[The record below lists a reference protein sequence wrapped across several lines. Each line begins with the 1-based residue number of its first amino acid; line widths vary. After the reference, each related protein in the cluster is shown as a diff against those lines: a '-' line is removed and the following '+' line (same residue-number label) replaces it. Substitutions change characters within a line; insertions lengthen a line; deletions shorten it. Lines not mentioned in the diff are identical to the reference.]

1 MTFNESITIGEL
13 HRLRIKTLDE
23 NDVFIIGKKGIARVF
38 LQSLLKLPPE
48 TGFNEVETAF
58 KGSFSEDDIPKNS
71 EEFWAFIEKKYL
83 YFEKEPK
90 SMFTELSF
98 QVADDLGKIAKN
110 LEYILS
116 KRKILEEKKIEHGRL
131 SANERYYRNQLDYF
145 ENKNIVARH
154 EIVDFMSTD
163 IKSYAIKKSA
173 PKSRFSLPLDFM
185 FNESPY
191 RFGRTF
197 FFRSYDSYD
206 VRSLDEYSNKFTDLS
221 VSSYKELIEECRK
234 SPENFKEIAHY
245 YIAGVPGSIPSV
257 SEKLEKLVGES
268 HILTRRK
275 QVISTMLRHF
285 ETKDY
290 ISFVSIAP
298 LQIEGIFADICREI
312 GVSENQ
318 LDISSLNDKLH
329 HIDGKI
335 NSFFYFEY
343 YSFKFPVL
351 RNLVAHGG
359 LVDGEL
365 EDTAVHLM
373 LDLLPVCE
381 LTVSEELPINYALT
395 VVDKASQSN
404 YEKLIEWLDLR
415 TNVLIPDFYDIKE
428 KISATETL
436 YDSIGFWEYLEKE
449 LKKLD
454 SVDQIK
460 KSMPLKI
467 AGIVKKNDLAVEK
480 AEKFL
485 KSAYN
490 TAIEAIKKRNET
502 LEKFK
507 KALNLPK

>member
-1 MTFNESITIGEL
+1 MRFNEFITIGEL
-13 HRLRIKTLDE
+13 NRLRIKTLDE
-23 NDVFIIGKKGIARVF
+23 NDVFIIGKKGIAKVF
-38 LQSLLKLPPE
+38 LQSLLKLPLE
-48 TGFNEVETAF
+48 TIFTEVETAY
-58 KGSFSEDDIPKNS
+58 KESSSEDNIPKNS

-83 YFEKEPK
+83 YLEKEPK
-90 SMFTELSF
+90 SVFIELSL
-98 QVADDLGKIAKN
+98 QVADDLQKIAKN
-110 LEYILS
+110 LEYIS
-116 KRKILEEKKIEHGRL
+116 SERKIIEEKKMEYGRL

-145 ENKNIVARH
+145 ENKNIVARN
-154 EIVDFMSTD
+154 EIVDFMATD

-173 PKSRFSLPLDFM
+173 PKSSFSFSLGFM
-185 FNESPY
+185 FKESPY
-191 RFGRTF
+191 RFGRSF
-197 FFRSYDSYD
+197 FLHSYDSYD
-206 VRSLDEYSNKFTDLS
+206 VRSLNEYSNKFLDLPF
-221 VSSYKELIEECRK
+221 SSYKEIIEECKK
-234 SPENFKEIAHY
+234 SPENFKDFAY
-245 YIAGVPGSIPSV
+245 QYIVGIPDSLPSV
-257 SEKLEKLVGES
+257 NEKLEKLVRES
-268 HILTRRK
+268 HILARRK

-285 ETKDY
+285 EAKDY

-329 HIDGKI
+329 HINGKI

-365 EDTAVHLM
+365 EDTAIHLM

-395 VVDKASQSN
+395 VLDEASQSN

-415 TNVLIPDFYDIKE
+415 GNVLIPDFYNVKK

-436 YDSIGFWEYLEKE
+436 YDSADFWEYLEE
-449 LKKLD
+449 QLKKLD

-467 AGIVKKNDLAVEK
+467 AGIVKKNDLAVENS
-480 AEKFL
+480 EKFL

-490 TAIEAIKKRNET
+490 TASEAIKKRNET

>member
-1 MTFNESITIGEL
+1 MRFNESITIEEL

-23 NDVFIIGKKGIARVF
+23 NDVFIIGKKGIAKVF
-38 LQSLLKLPPE
+38 LQSLLKLPLE
-48 TGFNEVETAF
+48 TVFTEVETAY
-58 KGSFSEDDIPKNS
+58 KESFSEDDIPKNS
-71 EEFWAFIEKKYL
+71 KEFWAFIEKEYL
-83 YFEKEPK
+83 YLEKEPK
-90 SMFTELSF
+90 SVFIKLSL
-98 QVADDLGKIAKN
+98 QVADDLQKIAKN
-110 LEYILS
+110 LKYIS
-116 KRKILEEKKIEHGRL
+116 SERKIIEEKKMEYGRL

-145 ENKNIVARH
+145 ENKNIVARN
-154 EIVDFMSTD
+154 EIVDFMATD

-173 PKSRFSLPLDFM
+173 PKSSFSFSFGFM
-185 FNESPY
+185 FKESLY
-191 RFGRTF
+191 RFGRTSF
-197 FFRSYDSYD
+197 LHSYDSYD
-206 VRSLDEYSNKFTDLS
+206 VRSLDEYSNKFLDLPFL
-221 VSSYKELIEECRK
+221 SYKKIIEECKK
-234 SPENFKEIAHY
+234 SPKNFKDFAY
-245 YIAGVPGSIPSV
+245 QYIVGIPDNLPSV
-257 SEKLEKLVGES
+257 NEKLEKLVRES
-268 HILTRRK
+268 HILARRK

-285 ETKDY
+285 EAKDY

-329 HIDGKI
+329 HINGKI

-373 LDLLPVCE
+373 LDLLPVCK

-395 VVDKASQSN
+395 VLDEASQSN

-415 TNVLIPDFYDIKE
+415 ANVLIPDFYNVKE

-436 YDSIGFWEYLEKE
+436 YDSADFWEYLEE
-449 LKKLD
+449 QLNKLN

-467 AGIVKKNDLAVEK
+467 AGIVKKNDLAVEN

-490 TAIEAIKKRNET
+490 TASEAIKKRNEN

>member
-1 MTFNESITIGEL
+1 MRFNESITIGEL

-23 NDVFIIGKKGIARVF
+23 NDVFIMGKKGIARVF

-48 TGFNEVETAF
+48 TGFNEVETAY
-58 KGSFSEDDIPKNS
+58 KESFSKDDIPKNS
-71 EEFWAFIEKKYL
+71 EEFWVFIEKKYL
-83 YFEKEPK
+83 YLEKEPK
-90 SMFTELSF
+90 SMFTKLSF
-98 QVADDLGKIAKN
+98 EVADDLGKIAKN

-116 KRKILEEKKIEHGRL
+116 ERKILEEKKIEHGRL

-145 ENKNIVARH
+145 ENKNIVARN
-154 EIVDFMSTD
+154 EIVDFMSTY
-163 IKSYAIKKSA
+163 IKSYAINKSA
-173 PKSRFSLPLDFM
+173 PESPFSFSLGFM
-185 FNESPY
+185 FKESPY
-191 RFGRTF
+191 RFGRTSF
-197 FFRSYDSYD
+197 LHSYDSYD
-206 VRSLDEYSNKFTDLS
+206 VRSLDEYSNKFDDLPVS
-221 VSSYKELIEECRK
+221 VHRELIEKCRK

-245 YIAGVPGSIPSV
+245 YIAGVPDSLPSV
-257 SEKLEKLVGES
+257 SEKLEKLVEES

-275 QVISTMLRHF
+275 QVISTMLKHF

-365 EDTAVHLM
+365 EDTALLLM
-373 LDLLPVCE
+373 LDLLPVCK
-381 LTVSEELPINYALT
+381 LTVSKELPINYALT
-395 VVDKASQSN
+395 VLDEASQSN

-415 TNVLIPDFYDIKE
+415 TNVLIPDFYNIKE

-436 YDSIGFWEYLEKE
+436 YDSTGFWEYLKE
-449 LKKLD
+449 QLNKLD

-467 AGIVKKNDLAVEK
+467 AGIVKKNDLAVENV
-480 AEKFL
+480 EKFL

-490 TAIEAIKKRNET
+490 TASEAIKKRNEN